1 MAAKLK
7 VFAWSDGFHSW
18 TVATS
23 SRAKALA
30 AWEVEQDLFKTG
42 LAQEIQEGPER
53 DQALA
58 SPGTV
63 IRTGL
68 AIDAGT
74 TARAEPKSG
83 RRQAQED
90 ARRRKA
96 ETRVAELKARLD
108 ALDAR
113 STTELAELQTRLTAL
128 EQKIEA
134 VRARDDQA
142 RATLKA
148 QLRQARTAV

>member
-1 MAAKLK
+1 MAARLK
-7 VFAWSDGFHSW
+7 VFGWSDGFHSW

-42 LAQEIQEGPER
+42 LAHEVETGPER

-63 IRTGL
+63 IKSGL
-68 AIDAGT
+68 AIDVGIMSGGK
-74 TARAEPKSG
+74 PKSAATSA
-83 RRQAQED
+83 RDD

-96 ETRVAELKARLD
+96 DARVAELKAELD
-108 ALDAR
+108 ALDIR
-113 STTELAELQTRLTAL
+113 SATELETLQTRLTEL
-128 EQKIEA
+128 EQEIED
-134 VRARDDQA
+134 VRARDEKT
-142 RATLKA
+142 RATLKTR
-148 QLRQARTAV
+148 LREARKAV

>member
-42 LAQEIQEGPER
+42 LAHEIHEGPER

-63 IRTGL
+63 IRSGL

-74 TARAEPKSG
+74 SADPKSA
-83 RRQAQED
+83 RRKAQEE

-113 STTELAELQTRLTAL
+113 SATELADLQSRLTAL
-128 EQKIEA
+128 EHKIEA
-134 VRARDDQA
+134 VRARDDRT
-142 RATLKA
+142 RASLKA
-148 QLRQARTAV
+148 QLREARTAI